1 MKITKITIIHRGL
14 YALICPL
21 CGAIHASAS
30 DPDLMPEVSI
40 CSCNRNP
47 NKLPAYELYPEN
59 GYVMIRRNKFPRFT
73 AIVIMGEYP
82 SIENIQWLDECT
94 EKDAEKSLKKAEIFL
109 KKSKYRNE

>member
-1 MKITKITIIHRGL
+1 MKITKITKIHNGL
-14 YALICPL
+14 YEHICPR
-21 CGAIHASAS
+21 CGSILASAS
-30 DPDLMPEVSI
+30 DIDLMPEFSI

-73 AIVIMGEYP
+73 GIVIMGEYP

-109 KKSKYRNE
+109 KRSKYRNE